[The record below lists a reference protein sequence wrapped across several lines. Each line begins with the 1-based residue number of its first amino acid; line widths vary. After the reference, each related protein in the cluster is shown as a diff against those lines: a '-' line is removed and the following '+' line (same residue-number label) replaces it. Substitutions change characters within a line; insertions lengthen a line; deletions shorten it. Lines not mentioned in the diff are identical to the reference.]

1 MLDDRVGNPSPVGG
15 VQVHS
20 RQAQLVDDA
29 DEGTGT
35 HRWPEGEDSHANHPT
50 LGLGDDDR
58 RGGNEEQVAQIVGVV
73 ALGSRIGLVVRQQS
87 DGGVEIGQSGAA
99 DVNLHKGPP
108 TRGYGR
114 AFAASVLLDDP
125 SEDTT
130 DCA

>member
-15 VQVHS
+15 VQFHS

-29 DEGTGT
+29 DEGTGP
-35 HRWPEGEDSHANHPT
+35 HRWPEGEDSHANHST
-50 LGLGDDDR
+50 LGLGDHDG

-73 ALGSRIGLVVRQQS
+73 ALGSRIGLVARQQS
-87 DGGVEIGQSGAA
+87 NGGVEIGQSGAA
-99 DVNLHKGPP
+99 DVNLHEGPH
-108 TRGYGR
+108 RGYGR
-114 AFAASVLLDDP
+114 AIAASVLLDDP